1 MEIKSFEITGR
12 EEPRVR
18 KFGWLSIVS
27 CIALCVSTAT
37 ISDGGDMN
45 WTVHTVGATSF
56 FIFAL
61 YMVLVASKI
70 YRELYFQK
78 PFISYWSYQ
87 VKKYCNEVIAF
98 FLLIQL
104 LMVVKVIDWGS
115 FVEWAAAFYIMFFFL
130 TLYWDFKDMD
140 IMMIR
145 K

>member
-1 MEIKSFEITGR
+1 MKTFELTGHD
-12 EEPRVR
+12 EPRVA
-18 KFGWLSIVS
+18 KFGWLSITS

-45 WTVHTVGATSF
+45 WTLHTVGATSF
-56 FIFAL
+56 FILAL

-70 YRELYFQK
+70 YRELYAIK
-78 PFISYWSYQ
+78 PFISEWSYQ
-87 VKKYCNEVIAF
+87 IKKYSVAIVGF
-98 FLLIQL
+98 FIGVQL
-104 LMVVKVIDWGS
+104 LMAVKVIDWGS

-130 TLYWDFKDMD
+130 SLYWDFKDLD